1 MTSCECG
8 AEQPGR
14 GRTRLLTATA
24 MAAVA
29 LVAAGAAAALAAA
42 QTPTTGTAT
51 KPRTGKTAAGVPL
64 VLKGRTLRITVPK
77 STQRG
82 NRIDVR
88 CGRITTADL
97 LRGIAFSPAVIA
109 EGKRVYRTSRRME
122 IRLDRDVS
130 AIAEWCEFE
139 TQPNG
144 RSGAAVMKPQLAP
157 PPAHLVSGPGV
168 REGKTEE
175 AGGRF
180 LVDGSRLTLR
190 TARALP
196 EDIVLFLACYAR
208 DPKEGLRT
216 IGARAL
222 AIGKGRRAVSADLGA
237 DVEGAAACFAE
248 SSVGGDLFITYFGA
262 QPTVP
267 AAAARR

>member
-1 MTSCECG
+1 MTFVQCLVEN
-8 AEQPGR
+8 PR
-14 GRTRLLTATA
+14 RRRTRLQAA
-24 MAAVA
+24 AVMAAVA
-29 LVAAGAAAALAAA
+29 FVAAGTSAAPAAA
-42 QTPTTGTAT
+42 QTPTTGAT
-51 KPRTGKTAAGVPL
+51 PTQRTGKTAASVPL

-77 STQRG
+77 STKRG
-82 NRIDVR
+82 DRIEVR
-88 CGRITTADL
+88 CGRITFADL
-97 LRGIAFSPAVIA
+97 LRGTSFSPAVIA
-109 EGKRVYRTSRRME
+109 EGKRLFRTSRRME

-144 RSGAAVMKPQLAP
+144 RGGAAVMKPQLAP
-157 PPAHLVSGPGV
+157 PPAHLVAGPGV
-168 REGKTEE
+168 REGKAEE

-190 TARALP
+190 TTHSLP
-196 EDIVLFLACYAR
+196 EDIVLFLACYAT
-208 DPKEGLRT
+208 DPQEGLRT

-248 SSVGGDLFITYFGA
+248 SSVGGDLFITYFGVK
-262 QPTVP
+262 P
-267 AAAARR
+267 